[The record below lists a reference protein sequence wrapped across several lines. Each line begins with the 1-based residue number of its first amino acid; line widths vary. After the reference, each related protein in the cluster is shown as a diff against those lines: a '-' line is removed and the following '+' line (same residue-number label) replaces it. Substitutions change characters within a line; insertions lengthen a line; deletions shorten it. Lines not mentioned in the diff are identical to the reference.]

1 MKKKLSIIM
10 AIVMCLSAIFSVN
23 IFAATSLPKISSS
36 KPIITYTI
44 KSSGKVYAYT
54 NNKLNKK
61 TGGYIA
67 CSTDECKILKISGNA
82 VQVKYPVSG
91 GTKTAWFKRSEFT
104 SYNISK
110 GADSSWTQD
119 KKITTYRRS
128 DGKKSFGY
136 ISAGDKCYKLAEKGK
151 YTQVVYPVSGGYKMG
166 WVKTSQIPPDPQPA
180 KKGLASV
187 AAAEVGYQGR
197 NSKGSGKGDYTKYGK
212 WIGANGQAW
221 CASFVSWCA
230 NRAGVSTKVVPKTAK
245 CTTMISKS
253 NSYHKW
259 SKNALKSIKKN
270 DVIFFASKANG
281 SGSSSHVGI
290 VYSVSG
296 SKITVIEGNTGSDLV
311 KKNTYTVNSSTGKIT
326 KGWSGHY
333 FCGYISVK

>member
-110 GADSSWTQD
+110 GADSSWTQSS
-119 KKITTYRRS
+119 KITTYRRS

-136 ISAGDKCYKLAEKGK
+136 ISAGDKCYKLGKKGS

-166 WVKTSQIPPDPQPA
+166 WVKTSQIKQKSSSSNKNTSSSYTKKVNAFISDKRWKNGA
-180 KKGLASV
+180 KWTDAQKPKLSSYTAWGCCAYTADFCKYVFGKSS
-187 AAAEVGYQGR
+187 YR
-197 NSKGSGKGDYTKYGK
+197 SGKKFSSPKDIKAGDVIKVTGPEH
-212 WIGANGQAW
+212 WFVVLERNG
-221 CASFVSWCA
+221 
-230 NRAGVSTKVVPKTAK
+230 NKLKTAEG
-245 CTTMISKS
+245 
-253 NSYHKW
+253 NW
-259 SKNALKSIKKN
+259 SGKVLVSSSTYTIKNNKLYR
-270 DVIFFASKANG
+270 
-281 SGSSSHVGI
+281 SGSPFRKFSA
-290 VYSVSG
+290 
-296 SKITVIEGNTGSDLV
+296 
-311 KKNTYTVNSSTGKIT
+311 
-326 KGWSGHY
+326 
-333 FCGYISVK
+333 GYHMQ